1 MMLRGNRMDQN
12 TSASRTQLVRLQ
24 GGREAHCRSPGLP
37 CRPVGHRLRPHDVH
51 GGGEGLVPDPS
62 ARGGLLQQSKS
73 QLPLLDGG
81 PGLCWVWINL
91 VPKIPG

>member
-1 MMLRGNRMDQN
+1 M
-12 TSASRTQLVRLQ
+12 
-24 GGREAHCRSPGLP
+24 
-37 CRPVGHRLRPHDVH
+37 
-51 GGGEGLVPDPS
+51 PDPS
-62 ARGGLLQQSKS
+62 ARGGLLQQSKP